1 MFAACKRP
9 VWLSLLCLRRRR
21 RRRRLLC
28 LQVEP
33 EWVPNS
39 GTLDARALPT
49 ILPLFAHGARR
60 SAFLCTRPSSIDSH
74 PVYDALL
81 LYPTRPLLLTAH
93 HLHLRFSARLFC
105 LLRHLFLPV
114 ESRQAFS
121 THAFLAHRPYPGRL
135 PPSQSGPGAIRL
147 PLESPS
153 PFSPASR
160 HDTSCGSQLS
170 FLLAA
175 FARPASTR
183 Q

>member
-1 MFAACKRP
+1 MPLMFAACKRP
-9 VWLSLLCLRRRR
+9 VWLSLLCLR

-49 ILPLFAHGARR
+49 ILPPFAHGARR

-93 HLHLRFSARLFC
+93 HLHPRFSARLSVSC
-105 LLRHLFLPV
+105 VTCSCPLKAAKLF
-114 ESRQAFS
+114 
-121 THAFLAHRPYPGRL
+121 
-135 PPSQSGPGAIRL
+135 
-147 PLESPS
+147 
-153 PFSPASR
+153 
-160 HDTSCGSQLS
+160 
-170 FLLAA
+170 
-175 FARPASTR
+175 
-183 Q
+183 